1 MTDSNKEPVNNNL
14 APTKKERGGVWL
26 PTSLASI
33 GFAIILYGIFAGS
46 PGLFQGKTDI
56 AFEDRLQ
63 ELWREL
69 VRLVVFSLLL
79 LAAVK
84 INAWRLRRSFGNLLI
99 TSLRCLAIVSLIEA
113 MRVVQLDQG
122 VVRILLLS
130 TSKFILCCIS
140 MVAFFGITIR
150 ESVVFTTGCTIGALL
165 LWLGAHIGM
174 WIM

>member
-1 MTDSNKEPVNNNL
+1 MTDSNKEPVNNNP

-99 TSLRCLAIVSLIEA
+99 MSLRCLAIVSLIEA
-113 MRVVQLDQG
+113 MRVAQLDQG
-122 VVRILLLS
+122 FVCILLLS
-130 TSKFILCCIS
+130 TLKFIVCCIA
-140 MVAFFGITIR
+140 MIVFFGRTIR
-150 ESVVFTTGCTIGALL
+150 ESAMFTTGCTIGVLL

-174 WIM
+174 WII